1 MTIEEGLQLSNDGVS
16 ATSASY
22 TAALHN
28 YNDVT
33 ADDDGLAGNQKKS
46 SDEIKHYNDK
56 INIELVQTAR
66 EMNGEDDFVNGDS
79 VDNSPSAIFQ
89 QIEEI
94 NSSFSTDEQDLH
106 EIPVIPEITE
116 IPNVESSVAEDDVA
130 KEESPA
136 VDSADLL
143 QQIDR
148 LQKQVNS
155 LRGML
160 DKEKRKNKDLTRTIA
175 RLRVQKPSKL

>member
-1 MTIEEGLQLSNDGVS
+1 MTIEEGLQLSND

-22 TAALHN
+22 TAALNN

-33 ADDDGLAGNQKKS
+33 ADDNSSAGNQKKNN
-46 SDEIKHYNDK
+46 DEVKHYDDR

-66 EMNGEDDFVNGDS
+66 EMNGEDDDSVNGDS
-79 VDNSPSAIFQ
+79 VDNDPSTIFQ

-94 NSSFSTDEQDLH
+94 NNSSHMDEDDLH

-116 IPNVESSVAEDDVA
+116 IPNVESFVEEEDVV
-130 KEESPA
+130 KEETH
-136 VDSADLL
+136 VDDSADLL
-143 QQIDR
+143 QQIDK

-160 DKEKRKNKDLTRTIA
+160 DKEKRKNKELTRTIA
-175 RLRVQKPSKL
+175 RLRVQKPSRL